1 MSPPGSVVEPAFFFS
16 VVEPAFFFSVVEL
29 AFFSVVELVETTHQ
43 TPAAADL

>member
-1 MSPPGSVVEPAFFFS
+1 MSPPGSVVEPAFFS
-16 VVEPAFFFSVVEL
+16 VVEP

>member
-16 VVEPAFFFSVVEL
+16 VVEPAFFSVEEP

>member
-29 AFFSVVELVETTHQ
+29 VETTHQ